1 MSATTCV
8 LFGVDVEVD
17 FDYYGPCG
25 DGWHEPETPEEI
37 IINAVIYKDL
47 DLYGEELLRP
57 QDFDKLEEQISEM
70 ITDSIDPYRDYK

>member
-1 MSATTCV
+1 MSTTTCV
-8 LFGVDVEVD
+8 LLGVDVEVD
-17 FDYYGPCG
+17 FDYYPPCG

-37 IINAVIYKDL
+37 IINSVIYKDL

-57 QDFDKLEEQISEM
+57 KDFDKLEEQISEM